1 MMFEDIMKESIYK
14 YDPTIAERKA
24 LGYDWAEK
32 IKRQLEL
39 DKINRELKIG
49 TVVFFISGSIGKRRV
64 DFGTIDF
71 HYPGAVS
78 LALYDRPRKRA
89 IDGIPIDQIHFP
101 TEFKKLPKNWTYDT
115 ELYKVTYL
123 PCPPE
128 VVEEA
133 KHLSPRKAEDIRRAI
148 DIGFLVNRHDVDYSN
163 IETNFSK
170 GDGWQIVKKS
180 TPFFTPLLNISKP
193 TFKIFKTYEEAEEVI
208 KAEERQLKIE
218 SEMSDEEW
226 SIYQIDRTLSKIS
239 MRETDREQYRSFLLS
254 LDNVEDVVIRLRDGT
269 IQWKYD
275 RNKRWNNIEV

>member
-1 MMFEDIMKESIYK
+1 MANTLYD
-14 YDPTIAERKA
+14 YDPTKAERKA
-24 LGYDWAEK
+24 LDYDWAEK
-32 IKRQLEL
+32 ARRQFEL

-78 LALYDRPRKRA
+78 LALYDVPRKRA
-89 IDGIPIDQIHFP
+89 IDGVPIDQMHFP
-101 TEFKKLPKNWTYDT
+101 TPFKKLPKNWTYDT

-123 PCPPE
+123 PYPPE
-128 VVEEA
+128 VAEEA
-133 KHLSPRKAEDIRRAI
+133 KHLSPRKAEDIKRAI
-148 DIGFLVNRHDVDYSN
+148 DIGFLVNRRDVDYSN

-170 GDGWQIVKKS
+170 GDGWQIVKRS
-180 TPFFTPLLNISKP
+180 TPFSTPLLNISKA
-193 TFKIFKTYEEAEEVI
+193 TFEIYQTYEEAEEVI
-208 KAEERQLKIE
+208 KAEERQLQIE

-239 MRETDREQYRSFLLS
+239 MPATDREQYRKFLLS
-254 LDNVEDVVIRLRDGT
+254 LDNIEDVVVRLSDGT

-275 RNKRWNNIEV
+275 RNKRWNNIEI